1 MRQEHHSNVVTS
13 HTHARAKPVTAF
25 VLLSQ
30 GKDSL
35 CDRGD
40 VSPKLRINI
49 NPTRLLFESCNNY
62 YVYIWLLYRYKCLT
76 KNHTH
81 VVMYVCTY
89 NLPAWVP
96 YLFVWVIGR
105 VVRDCRVPLLRLTL
119 APFLIASAHAPH
131 SLVHCCM
138 QALITR
144 RPEWAWST

>member
-1 MRQEHHSNVVTS
+1 MKGMRQEHHTNVVTS
-13 HTHARAKPVTAF
+13 HTHARAKLVTAF

-76 KNHTH
+76 KNHTRGH
-81 VVMYVCTY
+81 VCMYIQLTSLGPV
-89 NLPAWVP
+89 
-96 YLFVWVIGR
+96 F
-105 VVRDCRVPLLRLTL
+105 LRLGDWACCQGL
-119 APFLIASAHAPH
+119 SRPPPPSHAGSLPH
-131 SLVHCCM
+131 S
-138 QALITR
+138 
-144 RPEWAWST
+144 